1 METFFA
7 SVGGQPFFDGL
18 VERFYCEVEH
28 DAMLRA
34 LYPADLTNSKR
45 WMAAFL
51 AQYFG
56 GPGTYSELKGH
67 PRLRM
72 RHAHLKIGRAERDA
86 WWNAM
91 HTAVTACGITDPHRG
106 AMLEYFTTS
115 ADWMINH
122 DDQATTEA

>member
-1 METFFA
+1 MESLYDA
-7 SVGGQPFFDGL
+7 VGGQTFFEQL
-18 VERFYCEVEH
+18 VRNFYQRVEH
-28 DAMLRA
+28 DPVLRP
-34 LYPADLTNSKR
+34 LYPSELDDSRHWLTL
-45 WMAAFL
+45 FL

-56 GPGTYSELKGH
+56 GPGAYSESKGH

-72 RHAHLKIGRAERDA
+72 RHGHLKIGRNERDA

-91 HTAVTACGITDPHRG
+91 AAALDQTELVEPYKS

-122 DDQATTEA
+122 DDQATTET